1 MRNLLVLSH
10 TPSSNTQVL
19 LEALV
24 SAAKNADTDNLQVVH
39 KYFLDAQPADLE
51 NCHGVLFLCT
61 ENIGYM
67 SGLAKDWFDRHFY
80 YAEQHCQGMPYSL
93 VVRAGLD
100 GTATCKAVASI
111 CQGMGWK
118 EALPPLVL
126 RGKWQDEFIEECMER
141 GQHMALAVDMGLI

>member
-1 MRNLLVLSH
+1 MRKLLVLSH
-10 TPSSNTQVL
+10 TPSANTETLLRAFMEAANEAETDALSITQKHF
-19 LEALV
+19 LEAQPEDL
-24 SAAKNADTDNLQVVH
+24 NA
-39 KYFLDAQPADLE
+39 
-51 NCHGVLFLCT
+51 CHGVVFLCT

-111 CQGMGWK
+111 CQGMGWN
-118 EALPPLVL
+118 EALPPLL
-126 RGKWQDEFIEECMER
+126 LKGEWQDDFIEQCKQR
-141 GQHMALAVDMGLI
+141 GQHMALAVDMGLF

>member
-1 MRNLLVLSH
+1 MRKLLVLSH
-10 TPSSNTQVL
+10 TPSSNTEALLRAL
-19 LEALV
+19 LEAAK
-24 SAAKNADTDNLQVVH
+24 AAETDALSITQKH
-39 KYFLDAQPADLE
+39 FLEAQPDDL
-51 NCHGVLFLCT
+51 NACHGVVFLCT

-111 CQGMGWK
+111 CQGMGWN

-126 RGKWQDEFIEECMER
+126 RGEWQDEFIEECKQR
-141 GQHMALAVDMGLI
+141 GQHMALAVDMGLV